1 MIPPLTGNQRK
12 WGPDISETTSP
23 RKEGHAVRLLW
34 WSGSQKGY
42 DNILYRNLHYGPD
55 ARDSPADG
63 ALELLFFPNPLSPSG
78 APKIAFIP
86 DGIIP
91 TRRR

>member
-12 WGPDISETTSP
+12 WDRTFPNHLP

-78 APKIAFIP
+78 HQNRIYP
-86 DGIIP
+86 
-91 TRRR
+91 